1 MGTEPRPDLSVDS
14 ALHTIAG
21 FPWEEWLPREEAV
34 LCFIKESD
42 RLLLIL
48 KKRGL
53 GAGKI
58 NAPGGRIEDG
68 ETPVEAAIR
77 ETEEEILV
85 RPLNLELRGELSFVF
100 TDGYSLR
107 VYVFLADGFEG
118 TPGATEEADPFW
130 CPLNEI
136 PFDRMWEDDRHWL
149 PKVLSGE
156 HPIGR
161 FIFDGDTMLDM
172 EIGQGPRR

>member
-1 MGTEPRPDLSVDS
+1 MGIEASPNRSVDS

-21 FPWEEWLPREEAV
+21 FPWEEWLPTEEAV
-34 LCFIKESD
+34 LCFIRKD
-42 RLLLIL
+42 DQLLLMV

-53 GAGKI
+53 GAGKV

-68 ETPVEAAIR
+68 ETPLEAAVR

-85 RPLNLELRGELSFVF
+85 RPLRPELQGELSFVF
-100 TDGYSLR
+100 TDGYSLH
-107 VYVFLADGFEG
+107 VYVFVSDGFEG

-130 CPLNEI
+130 CPI
-136 PFDRMWEDDRHWL
+136 DDMPFERMWEDDRHWL
-149 PKVLSGE
+149 PKMLAGE

-161 FIFDGDTMLDM
+161 FIFEGDTLLDM
-172 EIGQGPRR
+172 EIRQGPR